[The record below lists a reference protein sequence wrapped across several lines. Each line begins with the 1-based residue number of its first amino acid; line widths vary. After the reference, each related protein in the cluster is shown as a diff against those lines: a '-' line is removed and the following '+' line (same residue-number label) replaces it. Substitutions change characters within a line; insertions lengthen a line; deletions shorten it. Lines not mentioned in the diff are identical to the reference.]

1 MLLAIDVG
9 NTNTALGVYRDDR
22 LIRNWRLSTERNRT
36 VDEYGVLLRTLFSLD
51 KLDVKAVRSVIV
63 ASVVP
68 PLDWKVAEMVQRYFS
83 LKAVFVTPDN
93 AGIPI
98 LYDDPREVGAD
109 RIVDAVAVLDR
120 YSAPAI
126 VVDLGTATT
135 FNAIT
140 RKGEYQGGLIA
151 PGIELSAATL
161 IERAAKLPRIDI
173 GRPRTL
179 IGQSTAESMQSG
191 FFWGYVSLVDGIVG
205 RMIEELGDDTVVIA
219 TGGMARFIDGE
230 SKFITKIDENLT
242 LDGLFLVGRRLGAI

>member
-1 MLLAIDVG
+1 MPVFQFSTTILEKSAPTVSSMPWPCWIG
-9 NTNTALGVYRDDR
+9 TALRR
-22 LIRNWRLSTERNRT
+22 
-36 VDEYGVLLRTLFSLD
+36 
-51 KLDVKAVRSVIV
+51 
-63 ASVVP
+63 
-68 PLDWKVAEMVQRYFS
+68 
-83 LKAVFVTPDN
+83 
-93 AGIPI
+93 
-98 LYDDPREVGAD
+98 
-109 RIVDAVAVLDR
+109 
-120 YSAPAI
+120 I

-205 RMIEELGDDTVVIA
+205 RMIEELGEDTIVIA